1 MEQENNKPKT
11 KKIIL
16 EIDFINDKSLTAM
29 EIAIMF
35 KLLTNNKDFKPTINI
50 LAKQLHTSP
59 KGIRTATDKLQAKGY
74 LKIIKIYKKR
84 AIWRVSQKADLNKES
99 ATE

>member
-1 MEQENNKPKT
+1 MEQEKKT
-11 KKIIL
+11 PTTKRIIL
-16 EIDFINDKSLTAM
+16 ELSFISDASLTAM

-35 KLLTNNKDFKPTINI
+35 KLLTNTKDFKPTINI

-84 AIWRVSQKADLNKES
+84 AIWRISQKADLNKES

>member
-1 MEQENNKPKT
+1 MEQEKKT
-11 KKIIL
+11 PTTKRIIL
-16 EIDFINDKSLTAM
+16 ELSFISDASLTAM

-35 KLLTNNKDFKPTINI
+35 KLLTNTKDFKPTINI

-99 ATE
+99 ATK

>member
-1 MEQENNKPKT
+1 MEQEKKT
-11 KKIIL
+11 PTTKRIIL
-16 EIDFINDKSLTAM
+16 ELSFISDASLTAM

-35 KLLTNNKDFKPTINI
+35 KLLTNTKDFKPTINI

>member
-1 MEQENNKPKT
+1 MEQEKKT
-11 KKIIL
+11 PTTKRIIL
-16 EIDFINDKSLTAM
+16 ELSFISDASLTAM

-35 KLLTNNKDFKPTINI
+35 KLLTNTKYFKPTINI